1 MSSILTNNS
10 AMVALETL
18 RNVNRSLEGVQ
29 SEIATGKKVATAK
42 DNAGIWAVA
51 TVMSSDVESFKQI
64 SDSLNLGASTV
75 GVARAASEQIVKT
88 LQEVKTLVVTAQ
100 GENVDRAK
108 IQTDIDAKTAL
119 IQGFVDAAQFNGLN
133 LIDGSATTAVNVLS
147 SLNRD
152 STGAVTAANITVS
165 RQDLATT
172 AGGGLAALSAVDV
185 STSSATATAGLASIE
200 TLLQTAIDAAAAF
213 GSSQASIK
221 SQADFVTNLT
231 DSLKAGV
238 GSLTDSDIEAAS
250 AKLQALQ
257 VQQQLGVQALSIA
270 NQQPQA
276 LLSLFR

>member
-18 RNVNRSLEGVQ
+18 RNVNRNLEAVQ
-29 SEIATGKKVATAK
+29 SEISTGKKVATAK

-64 SDSLNLGASTV
+64 SDSLSLGSSTV

-88 LQEVKTLVVTAQ
+88 LQEVKSLIVTAQ
-100 GENVDRAK
+100 GENVDRTKIAADITAK
-108 IQTDIDAKTAL
+108 SDLVT
-119 IQGFVDAAQFNGLN
+119 GFINAAQFNGLN
-133 LIDGSATTAVNVLS
+133 LIDGNSAATVNVLA
-147 SLNRD
+147 SLNRASD
-152 STGAVTAANITVS
+152 GTVTAGNIEVAS
-165 RQDLATT
+165 VDLTT
-172 AGGGLAALSAVDV
+172 DLAALATIDV
-185 STSSATATAGLASIE
+185 SDSTAAATALGTIE
-200 TLLQTAIDAAAAF
+200 DLLQVAIDAAAAF
-213 GSSQASIK
+213 GSSQASIN
-221 SQADFVTNLT
+221 SQGEFVKNLT
-231 DSLKAGV
+231 DALRSGV
-238 GSLTDSDIEAAS
+238 GSLTDADMEASS

>member
-18 RNVNRSLEGVQ
+18 RNVNRSLESVQ
-29 SEIATGKKVATAK
+29 SEISTGKKVATAK

-51 TVMSSDVESFKQI
+51 TVMSSDIESFKQI
-64 SDSLNLGASTV
+64 SDSLNLGAATV
-75 GVARAASEQIVKT
+75 GVARSASEQIVKT
-88 LQEVKTLVVTAQ
+88 LQEIKGLVVTAQ

-133 LIDGSATTAVNVLS
+133 LIDGSAVTDVNVLS

-152 STGAVTAANITVS
+152 SLGAVTAANITVE

-172 AGGGLAALSAVDV
+172 VGGGLAALTAVDV

-221 SQADFVTNLT
+221 SQADFVTSLT

>member
-18 RNVNRSLEGVQ
+18 RNVNRNLEGVQ

-64 SDSLNLGASTV
+64 SDSLNLGAATV
-75 GVARAASEQIVKT
+75 GVARSASEQIVKT
-88 LQEVKTLVVTAQ
+88 LQEIKTLVVTAQ
-100 GENVDRAK
+100 GENVDRVK
-108 IQTDIDAKTAL
+108 IGADITAKTDL
-119 IQGFVDAAQFNGLN
+119 ITGFIAAAQFNGLN
-133 LIDGSATTAVNVLS
+133 LIDGTSTDDVNVLS
-147 SLNRD
+147 SLNRAAD
-152 STGAVTAANITVS
+152 GSVTAGNIVVS
-165 RQDLATT
+165 RVDLDTDILT
-172 AGGGLAALSAVDV
+172 DLGALSVADN
-185 STSSATATAGLASIE
+185 TDAATAMGTIE
-200 TLLQTAIDAAAAF
+200 DLLQVAIDAAAAF

-221 SQADFVTNLT
+221 SQADFVNTLT

-276 LLSLFR
+276 LMSLFR

>member
-18 RNVNRSLEGVQ
+18 RNVNRNLEGVQ

-64 SDSLNLGASTV
+64 SDSLNLGAATV
-75 GVARAASEQIVKT
+75 GVARSASEQIVKT
-88 LQEVKTLVVTAQ
+88 LQEIKTLVVTAQ
-100 GENVDRAK
+100 GENVDRVK
-108 IQTDIDAKTAL
+108 IGADITAKTDL
-119 IQGFVDAAQFNGLN
+119 ITGFIAAAQFNGLN
-133 LIDGSATTAVNVLS
+133 LIDGTSTDDVNVLS
-147 SLNRD
+147 SLNRAAD
-152 STGAVTAANITVS
+152 GSVTAGNIVVS
-165 RQDLATT
+165 RVDLDTDILT
-172 AGGGLAALSAVDV
+172 DLGTLSVADN
-185 STSSATATAGLASIE
+185 TDAATAMGTIE
-200 TLLQTAIDAAAAF
+200 DLLQVAIDAAAAF

-221 SQADFVTNLT
+221 SQADFVNTLT

-276 LLSLFR
+276 LMSLFR

>member
-1 MSSILTNNS
+1 
-10 AMVALETL
+10 
-18 RNVNRSLEGVQ
+18 
-29 SEIATGKKVATAK
+29 
-42 DNAGIWAVA
+42 
-51 TVMSSDVESFKQI
+51 MSSDVESFKQI
-64 SDSLNLGASTV
+64 SDSLNLGAATV
-75 GVARAASEQIVKT
+75 GVARGASEQIVKT
-88 LQEVKTLVVTAQ
+88 LQEIKNLVVTAQ

-133 LIDGSATTAVNVLS
+133 LIDGTATADVEVLS

-152 STGAVTAANITVS
+152 SSGAVTAANITVE

-172 AGGGLAALSAVDV
+172 AGGGLAALTAVDV
-185 STSSATATAGLASIE
+185 STSSVTAAAGLVSIE

-221 SQADFVTNLT
+221 SQADFVTTLT

>member
-18 RNVNRSLEGVQ
+18 RNVNRNLESVQ
-29 SEIATGKKVATAK
+29 SEISTGKKVATAK

-64 SDSLNLGASTV
+64 SDSLNLGSATV
-75 GVARAASEQIVKT
+75 GVARSASEQIVKT
-88 LQEVKTLVVTAQ
+88 LQEVKSLVVTAQ

-133 LIDGSATTAVNVLS
+133 LIDGSATTDVEVLS

-152 STGAVTAANITVS
+152 SSGAVTSANITVS
-165 RQDLATT
+165 RVDLTT
-172 AGGGLAALSAVDV
+172 TGTGGLADLSALDV
-185 STSSATATAGLASIE
+185 STSSVTAAAALGDIE

-221 SQADFVTNLT
+221 SQADFVTTLT

>member
-18 RNVNRSLEGVQ
+18 RNVNRNLEGVQ

-64 SDSLNLGASTV
+64 SDSLNLGAATV
-75 GVARAASEQIVKT
+75 GVARSASEQIVKT
-88 LQEVKTLVVTAQ
+88 LQEIKTLVVTAQ
-100 GENVDRAK
+100 GENVDREK
-108 IQTDIDAKTAL
+108 IGADITAKTDL
-119 IQGFVDAAQFNGLN
+119 ITGFIAAAQFNGLN
-133 LIDGSATTAVNVLS
+133 LIDGTSTDDVNVLS
-147 SLNRD
+147 SLNRAAD
-152 STGAVTAANITVS
+152 GTVTAANIVVT
-165 RQDLATT
+165 RQDLDTDILTDLATLSVADT
-172 AGGGLAALSAVDV
+172 ADAE
-185 STSSATATAGLASIE
+185 TAMGTIE
-200 TLLQTAIDAAAAF
+200 DLLQVAIDAAAAF

-221 SQADFVTNLT
+221 SQADFVNTLT

-276 LLSLFR
+276 LMSLFR

>member
-18 RNVNRSLEGVQ
+18 RNVNRSLESVQ
-29 SEIATGKKVATAK
+29 SEISTGKKVATAK

-51 TVMSSDVESFKQI
+51 TVMSSDIESFKQI
-64 SDSLNLGASTV
+64 SDSLNLGAATV
-75 GVARAASEQIVKT
+75 GVARSASEQIVKT
-88 LQEVKTLVVTAQ
+88 LQEIKGLVVTAQ

-133 LIDGSATTAVNVLS
+133 LIDGSAVTDVNVLS

-152 STGAVTAANITVS
+152 SLGAVTAANITVE

-172 AGGGLAALSAVDV
+172 AGGGLAALTAVDV

-221 SQADFVTNLT
+221 SQADFVTSLT

>member
-18 RNVNRSLEGVQ
+18 RNVNRNLESVQ
-29 SEIATGKKVATAK
+29 AEISTGKKVATAK

-64 SDSLNLGASTV
+64 SDSLSLGSSTV

-88 LQEVKTLVVTAQ
+88 LQEVKSLIVTAQ
-100 GENVDRAK
+100 GENVDRTK
-108 IQTDIDAKTAL
+108 IATDITAKSDLVT
-119 IQGFVDAAQFNGLN
+119 GFIAAAQFNGLN
-133 LIDGSATTAVNVLS
+133 LIDGNAAATVNVLA
-147 SLNRD
+147 SLNRAAD
-152 STGAVTAANITVS
+152 GSVTAGNIEVTSVDLTTDLA
-165 RQDLATT
+165 DLATISVADST
-172 AGGGLAALSAVDV
+172 AA
-185 STSSATATAGLASIE
+185 ATALETIE
-200 TLLQTAIDAAAAF
+200 DLLQVAIDAAASF
-213 GSSQASIK
+213 GSSQASIN
-221 SQADFVTNLT
+221 SQGEFVKTLT
-231 DSLKAGV
+231 DALKSGV

-250 AKLQALQ
+250 ARLQALQ

>member
-18 RNVNRSLEGVQ
+18 RNVNRNLEGVQ

-64 SDSLNLGASTV
+64 SDSLNLGAATV
-75 GVARAASEQIVKT
+75 GVARSASEQIVKT
-88 LQEVKTLVVTAQ
+88 LQEIKTLVVTAQ
-100 GENVDRAK
+100 GENVDREK
-108 IQTDIDAKTAL
+108 IGADITAKTDL
-119 IQGFVDAAQFNGLN
+119 ITGFIAAAQFNGLN
-133 LIDGSATTAVNVLS
+133 LIDGTSTDDVNVLS
-147 SLNRD
+147 SLNRAAD
-152 STGAVTAANITVS
+152 GTVTAANIVVT
-165 RQDLATT
+165 RQDLDTDILTDLGTLSVADT
-172 AGGGLAALSAVDV
+172 ADAE
-185 STSSATATAGLASIE
+185 TAMGTIE
-200 TLLQTAIDAAAAF
+200 DLLQVAIDAAAAF

-221 SQADFVTNLT
+221 SQADFVNTLT

-276 LLSLFR
+276 LMSLFR

>member
-18 RNVNRSLEGVQ
+18 RNVNRNLESVQ
-29 SEIATGKKVATAK
+29 SEISTGKKVATAK

-64 SDSLNLGASTV
+64 SDSLNLGAATV
-75 GVARAASEQIVKT
+75 GVARGASEQIVKT
-88 LQEVKTLVVTAQ
+88 LQEIKNLVVTAQ

-133 LIDGSATTAVNVLS
+133 LIDGTATADVEVLS

-152 STGAVTAANITVS
+152 SSGAVTAANITVE

-172 AGGGLAALSAVDV
+172 AGGGLAALTAVDV
-185 STSSATATAGLASIE
+185 STSSVTAAAGLVSIE

-221 SQADFVTNLT
+221 SQADFVTTLT

>member
-1 MSSILTNNS
+1 
-10 AMVALETL
+10 MVALETL
-18 RNVNRSLEGVQ
+18 RNVNRNLEGVQ

-64 SDSLNLGASTV
+64 SDSLNLGAATV
-75 GVARAASEQIVKT
+75 GVARSASEQIVKT
-88 LQEVKTLVVTAQ
+88 LQEIKTLVVTAQ
-100 GENVDRAK
+100 GENVDREK
-108 IQTDIDAKTAL
+108 IGADITAKTDL
-119 IQGFVDAAQFNGLN
+119 ITGFIAAAQFNGLN
-133 LIDGSATTAVNVLS
+133 LIDGTSTDDVNVLS
-147 SLNRD
+147 SLNRAAD
-152 STGAVTAANITVS
+152 GTVTAANIVVT
-165 RQDLATT
+165 RQDLDTDILTDLATLSVADT
-172 AGGGLAALSAVDV
+172 ADAE
-185 STSSATATAGLASIE
+185 TAMGTIE
-200 TLLQTAIDAAAAF
+200 DLLQVAIDAAAAF

-221 SQADFVTNLT
+221 SQADFVNTLT

>member
-18 RNVNRSLEGVQ
+18 RNVNRNLEGVQ

-64 SDSLNLGASTV
+64 SDSLNLGAATV
-75 GVARAASEQIVKT
+75 GVARSASEQIVKT
-88 LQEVKTLVVTAQ
+88 LQEIKTLVVTAQ
-100 GENVDRAK
+100 GENVDREK
-108 IQTDIDAKTAL
+108 IGADITAKTDL
-119 IQGFVDAAQFNGLN
+119 ITGFIAAAQFNGLN
-133 LIDGSATTAVNVLS
+133 LIDGTSTDDVNVLS
-147 SLNRD
+147 SLNRAAD
-152 STGAVTAANITVS
+152 GTVTAANIVVT
-165 RQDLATT
+165 RQDLDTDILT
-172 AGGGLAALSAVDV
+172 DLAALSVAD
-185 STSSATATAGLASIE
+185 TTDAETAMGTIE
-200 TLLQTAIDAAAAF
+200 DLLQVAIDAAAAF

-221 SQADFVTNLT
+221 SQADFVNTLT

-276 LLSLFR
+276 LMSLFR

>member
-1 MSSILTNNS
+1 MSSIQTNNS

-18 RNVNRSLEGVQ
+18 RNINRNLEGVQ
-29 SEIATGKKVATAK
+29 SEIATGKKISTAK

-51 TVMSSDVESFKQI
+51 TVMSSDVSSFKAI
-64 SDSLNLGASTV
+64 SDSLSLGAATV
-75 GVARAASEQIVKT
+75 GVARGSAEKIVST
-88 LQEVKTLVVTAQ
+88 LQEIKTLIVTAQ
-100 GENVDRAK
+100 GENVDRVK

-119 IQGFVDAAQFNGLN
+119 IQGFVDAAQLNGLN
-133 LIDGSATTAVNVLS
+133 LIDGTATTDVEVLS

-152 STGAVTAANITVS
+152 SAGAVTAANITVE

-172 AGGGLAALSAVDV
+172 AGGGLADLADIDV
-185 STSSATATAGLASIE
+185 STSSVTAAEGLADIE
-200 TLLQTAIDAAAAF
+200 LLLQTAIDAAAAF
-213 GSSQASIK
+213 GSSQSSITSQGEFVK
-221 SQADFVTNLT
+221 SLT
-231 DSLKAGV
+231 DALSSGV

>member
-18 RNVNRSLEGVQ
+18 RNVNRNLEAAQ

-64 SDSLNLGASTV
+64 SDSLSLGSSTV

-88 LQEVKTLVVTAQ
+88 LQEIKSLIVTAQ
-100 GENVDRAK
+100 GENVDRTK
-108 IQTDIDAKTAL
+108 IAADITAKTDL
-119 IQGFVDAAQFNGLN
+119 ITGFVAAAQFNGLN
-133 LIDGSATTAVNVLS
+133 LIDGTSTDDVNVLS
-147 SLNRD
+147 SLNRASD
-152 STGAVTAANITVS
+152 GSVTAGNIVVT
-165 RQDLATT
+165 RQDLATD
-172 AGGGLAALSAVDV
+172 GGLADLTSIDV
-185 STSSATATAGLASIE
+185 SDNTNAADALETIE

-213 GSSQASIK
+213 GSAQASIN
-221 SQADFVTNLT
+221 SQAEFVKNLT
-231 DSLKAGV
+231 DALRSGV
-238 GSLTDSDIEAAS
+238 GSLTDADMEAAS

-270 NQQPQA
+270 NQSPQA

>member
-18 RNVNRSLEGVQ
+18 RNVNRNLESVQ
-29 SEIATGKKVATAK
+29 SEISTGKKVATAK

-64 SDSLNLGASTV
+64 SDSLNLGAATV
-75 GVARAASEQIVKT
+75 GVARGASEQIVKT
-88 LQEVKTLVVTAQ
+88 LQEIKSLVVTAQ

-133 LIDGSATTAVNVLS
+133 LIDGSATTDVSVLS

-152 STGAVTAANITVS
+152 STGAVTAANITVE

-172 AGGGLAALSAVDV
+172 AGGGLAALTAVDV

-221 SQADFVTNLT
+221 SQADFVTSLT

>member
-18 RNVNRSLEGVQ
+18 RNVNRNLEGVQ

-64 SDSLNLGASTV
+64 SDSLNLGAATV
-75 GVARAASEQIVKT
+75 GVARSASEQIVKT
-88 LQEVKTLVVTAQ
+88 LQEIKTLVVTAQ
-100 GENVDRAK
+100 GENVDREK
-108 IQTDIDAKTAL
+108 IGADITAKTDL
-119 IQGFVDAAQFNGLN
+119 ITGFIAAAQFNGLN
-133 LIDGSATTAVNVLS
+133 LIDGTSTDDVNVLS
-147 SLNRD
+147 SLNRAAD
-152 STGAVTAANITVS
+152 GTVTAANIVVT
-165 RQDLATT
+165 RQDLDTDILTDLATLSVADT
-172 AGGGLAALSAVDV
+172 ADAE
-185 STSSATATAGLASIE
+185 TAMGTIE
-200 TLLQTAIDAAAAF
+200 DLLQVAIDAAAAF

-221 SQADFVTNLT
+221 SQADFVNTLT

>member
-18 RNVNRSLEGVQ
+18 RNVNRNLESVQ
-29 SEIATGKKVATAK
+29 SEISTGKKVATAK

-51 TVMSSDVESFKQI
+51 TVMSSDIESFKQI
-64 SDSLNLGASTV
+64 SDSLNFGAATV
-75 GVARAASEQIVKT
+75 GVARSASEQIVKT
-88 LQEVKTLVVTAQ
+88 LQEIKTLVVTAQ
-100 GENVDRAK
+100 GENVDREKIGADITAK
-108 IQTDIDAKTAL
+108 ADL
-119 IQGFVDAAQFNGLN
+119 ITGFIAAAQFNGLN
-133 LIDGSATTAVNVLS
+133 LIDGTSTDDVNVLS
-147 SLNRD
+147 SLNRAAD
-152 STGAVTAANITVS
+152 GSVTAANIVVV
-165 RQDLATT
+165 RQDLDTNILTDLALLSVADT
-172 AGGGLAALSAVDV
+172 ADAETALG
-185 STSSATATAGLASIE
+185 TIE
-200 TLLQTAIDAAAAF
+200 DLLQVAIDAAAAF

-221 SQADFVTNLT
+221 SQADFVTTLT

>member
-18 RNVNRSLEGVQ
+18 RNVNRNLESVQ

-64 SDSLNLGASTV
+64 SDSLNLGAATV
-75 GVARAASEQIVKT
+75 GVARSASEQIVKT
-88 LQEVKTLVVTAQ
+88 LQEIKTLVVTAQ
-100 GENVDRAK
+100 GENVDREK
-108 IQTDIDAKTAL
+108 IGADITAKTDL
-119 IQGFVDAAQFNGLN
+119 ITGFIAAAQFNGLN
-133 LIDGSATTAVNVLS
+133 LIDGTSTDDVNVLS
-147 SLNRD
+147 SLNRAAD
-152 STGAVTAANITVS
+152 GTVTAANIVVT
-165 RQDLATT
+165 RQDLDTDILTDLGTLSVADTT
-172 AGGGLAALSAVDV
+172 DAE
-185 STSSATATAGLASIE
+185 TAMGTIE
-200 TLLQTAIDAAAAF
+200 DLLQVAIDAAAAF

-221 SQADFVTNLT
+221 SQADFVNTLT

>member
-18 RNVNRSLEGVQ
+18 RNVNRNLEGVQ

-64 SDSLNLGASTV
+64 SDSLNLGAATV
-75 GVARAASEQIVKT
+75 GVARSASEQIVKT
-88 LQEVKTLVVTAQ
+88 LQEIKTLVVTAQ
-100 GENVDRAK
+100 GENVDREK
-108 IQTDIDAKTAL
+108 IGADITAKTDL
-119 IQGFVDAAQFNGLN
+119 ITGFIAAAQFNGLN
-133 LIDGSATTAVNVLS
+133 LIDGTSTDDVNVLS
-147 SLNRD
+147 SLNRAAD
-152 STGAVTAANITVS
+152 GTVTAANIVVT
-165 RQDLATT
+165 RQDLDTDILTDLATLSVADT
-172 AGGGLAALSAVDV
+172 ADAE
-185 STSSATATAGLASIE
+185 TAMETIE
-200 TLLQTAIDAAAAF
+200 DLLQVAIDAAAAF

-221 SQADFVTNLT
+221 SQADFVNTLT

-276 LLSLFR
+276 LMSLFR

>member
-18 RNVNRSLEGVQ
+18 RNVNRNLEAVQ
-29 SEIATGKKVATAK
+29 AEISTGKKVATAK

-64 SDSLNLGASTV
+64 SDSLSLGSSTV

-88 LQEVKTLVVTAQ
+88 LQEVKSLIVTAQ
-100 GENVDRAK
+100 GENVDRTKIAADITAK
-108 IQTDIDAKTAL
+108 SDLVT
-119 IQGFVDAAQFNGLN
+119 GFINAAQFNGLN
-133 LIDGSATTAVNVLS
+133 LIDGNSAATVNVLA
-147 SLNRD
+147 SLNRASD
-152 STGAVTAANITVS
+152 GTVTAGNIAVASVDLTTDLA
-165 RQDLATT
+165 DLATISVADST
-172 AGGGLAALSAVDV
+172 AA
-185 STSSATATAGLASIE
+185 ATALGTIE
-200 TLLQTAIDAAAAF
+200 DLLQVAIDAAASF
-213 GSSQASIK
+213 GSAQASIN
-221 SQADFVTNLT
+221 SQGEFVKNLT
-231 DSLKAGV
+231 DALRSGV
-238 GSLTDSDIEAAS
+238 GSLTDADMEASS

>member
-18 RNVNRSLEGVQ
+18 RNVNRNLEAVQ
-29 SEIATGKKVATAK
+29 SEISTGKKVATAK

-64 SDSLNLGASTV
+64 SDSLSLGSSTV

-88 LQEVKTLVVTAQ
+88 LQEVKSLIVTAQ
-100 GENVDRAK
+100 GENVDRTKIAADITAK
-108 IQTDIDAKTAL
+108 SDLVT
-119 IQGFVDAAQFNGLN
+119 GFINAAQFNGLN
-133 LIDGSATTAVNVLS
+133 LIDGTSDATVNVLA
-147 SLNRD
+147 SLNRASD
-152 STGAVTAANITVS
+152 GSVTAGNIAVASVDLTTDLA
-165 RQDLATT
+165 DLATISV
-172 AGGGLAALSAVDV
+172 AD
-185 STSSATATAGLASIE
+185 STDAATALGTIE
-200 TLLQTAIDAAAAF
+200 DLLQVAIDAAAAF
-213 GSSQASIK
+213 GSSQASIN
-221 SQADFVTNLT
+221 SQGEFVKNLT
-231 DSLKAGV
+231 DALRSGV
-238 GSLTDSDIEAAS
+238 GSLTDADMEASS

>member
-1 MSSILTNNS
+1 MSSIQTNNS

-18 RNVNRSLEGVQ
+18 RNINRNLEGVQ
-29 SEIATGKKVATAK
+29 SEIATGKKISTAK

-51 TVMSSDVESFKQI
+51 TVMSSDVASFKAI
-64 SDSLNLGASTV
+64 SDSLSLGASTV
-75 GVARAASEQIVKT
+75 GVARGSAEKIVST
-88 LQEVKTLVVTAQ
+88 LQEIKTLIVTAQ

-108 IQTDIDAKTAL
+108 IQNDITAKTAL
-119 IQGFVDAAQFNGLN
+119 VQGFVAAAQFNGLN
-133 LIDGSATTAVNVLS
+133 LIDGSGTAAVNVLS

-152 STGAVTAANITVS
+152 SAGVVTAANISVS
-165 RQDLATT
+165 RQNLSTLT
-172 AGGGLAALSAVDV
+172 GGGLLTLAAANV
-185 STSSATATAGLASIE
+185 STAAGATAALASIE
-200 TLLQTAIDAAAAF
+200 LNLQTAINATAAF
-213 GSSQASIK
+213 GSSQSSITSQSEFVK
-221 SQADFVTNLT
+221 SLT
-231 DSLKAGV
+231 DSLSSGI

>member
-18 RNVNRSLEGVQ
+18 RNVNRNLESVQ
-29 SEIATGKKVATAK
+29 AEISTGKKVATAK

-64 SDSLNLGASTV
+64 SDSLSLGSSTV

-88 LQEVKTLVVTAQ
+88 LQEIKSLIVTAQ
-100 GENVDRAK
+100 GENVDRTKIAADITAK
-108 IQTDIDAKTAL
+108 SDLVT
-119 IQGFVDAAQFNGLN
+119 GFIAAAQFNGLN
-133 LIDGSATTAVNVLS
+133 LIDGSSTDDVNVLS

-152 STGAVTAANITVS
+152 SAGAVTAGNIVVV
-165 RQDLATT
+165 RQDLTT
-172 AGGGLAALSAVDV
+172 DLGDLTSISVAD
-185 STSSATATAGLASIE
+185 STDAATALGTIE
-200 TLLQTAIDAAAAF
+200 DLLQVAIDAAASF
-213 GSSQASIK
+213 GSAQSSINSQGE
-221 SQADFVTNLT
+221 FVKNLT
-231 DSLKAGV
+231 DALRSGV

-250 AKLQALQ
+250 ARLQALQ

>member
-18 RNVNRSLEGVQ
+18 RNVNRNLEGVQ

-64 SDSLNLGASTV
+64 SDSLNLGAATV
-75 GVARAASEQIVKT
+75 GVARSASEQIVKT
-88 LQEVKTLVVTAQ
+88 LQEIKTLVVTAQ
-100 GENVDRAK
+100 GENVDRVK
-108 IQTDIDAKTAL
+108 IGADITAKTDL
-119 IQGFVDAAQFNGLN
+119 ITGFIAAAQFNGLN
-133 LIDGSATTAVNVLS
+133 LIDGTSTDDVNVLS
-147 SLNRD
+147 SLNRAAD
-152 STGAVTAANITVS
+152 GSVTAGNIVVS
-165 RQDLATT
+165 RVDLDTDILT
-172 AGGGLAALSAVDV
+172 DLGALSVADN
-185 STSSATATAGLASIE
+185 TDAAAAMGTIE
-200 TLLQTAIDAAAAF
+200 DLLQVAIDAAAAF

-221 SQADFVTNLT
+221 SQADFVNTLT

-276 LLSLFR
+276 LMSLFR

>member
-1 MSSILTNNS
+1 
-10 AMVALETL
+10 
-18 RNVNRSLEGVQ
+18 
-29 SEIATGKKVATAK
+29 
-42 DNAGIWAVA
+42 
-51 TVMSSDVESFKQI
+51 MSSDVESFKQI

-133 LIDGSATTAVNVLS
+133 LIDGTSTTDVEVLS

-152 STGAVTAANITVS
+152 STGAVTSASITVG
-165 RQDLATT
+165 RVDLATT
-172 AGGGLAALSAVDV
+172 TGGGLEDLAALDV
-185 STSSATATAGLASIE
+185 ETSNTTASDALDDIE
-200 TLLQTAIDAAAAF
+200 LLLQTAIDAASAF

-221 SQADFVTNLT
+221 SQADFVTTLT
-231 DSLKAGV
+231 DSLKSGV

>member
-18 RNVNRSLEGVQ
+18 RNVNRNLENVQ
-29 SEIATGKKVATAK
+29 SEISTGKKVATAK

-64 SDSLNLGASTV
+64 SDSLNLGAATV
-75 GVARAASEQIVKT
+75 GVARSASEQIVKT
-88 LQEVKTLVVTAQ
+88 LQEIKTLVVTAQ
-100 GENVDRAK
+100 GENVDREK
-108 IQTDIDAKTAL
+108 IGADITAKTDL
-119 IQGFVDAAQFNGLN
+119 ITGFIAAAQFNGLN
-133 LIDGSATTAVNVLS
+133 LIDGTSTDDVNVLS
-147 SLNRD
+147 SLNRAAD
-152 STGAVTAANITVS
+152 GSVTAANIVVV
-165 RQDLATT
+165 RQDLDTDILT
-172 AGGGLAALSAVDV
+172 DLSALSVAD
-185 STSSATATAGLASIE
+185 TTDAETALGTIE
-200 TLLQTAIDAAAAF
+200 DLLQVAIDAAAVF

-221 SQADFVTNLT
+221 SQADFVTTLT

>member
-18 RNVNRSLEGVQ
+18 RNVNRNLEAVQ
-29 SEIATGKKVATAK
+29 SEISTGKKVATAK

-64 SDSLNLGASTV
+64 SDSLSLGSSTV

-88 LQEVKTLVVTAQ
+88 LQEIKSLIVTAQ

-108 IQTDIDAKTAL
+108 IGTDITAKTAL
-119 IQGFVDAAQFNGLN
+119 ITGFVAAAQFNGLN
-133 LIDGSATTAVNVLS
+133 LIDGTSTDDVNVLS
-147 SLNRD
+147 SLNR
-152 STGAVTAANITVS
+152 AADGTVS
-165 RQDLATT
+165 AGNIVVARIDLATD
-172 AGGGLAALSAVDV
+172 GGLGDLEDIDV
-185 STSSATATAGLASIE
+185 STTDDAEDALASIE

-213 GSSQASIK
+213 GSAQSSINSQSE
-221 SQADFVTNLT
+221 FVKTLT
-231 DSLKAGV
+231 DSLRAGV

-250 AKLQALQ
+250 ARLQALQ

>member
-18 RNVNRSLEGVQ
+18 RNVNRNLEAVQ
-29 SEIATGKKVATAK
+29 AEISTGKKVATAK

-64 SDSLNLGASTV
+64 SDSLSLGSSTV

-88 LQEVKTLVVTAQ
+88 LQEVKSLIVTAQ
-100 GENVDRAK
+100 GENVDRTKIAADITAK
-108 IQTDIDAKTAL
+108 SDLVT
-119 IQGFVDAAQFNGLN
+119 GFINAAQFNGLN
-133 LIDGSATTAVNVLS
+133 LIDGNSAATVNVLA
-147 SLNRD
+147 SLNRASD
-152 STGAVTAANITVS
+152 GTVTAGNIAVAS
-165 RQDLATT
+165 VDLTT
-172 AGGGLAALSAVDV
+172 DL
-185 STSSATATAGLASIE
+185 AGLATISVADSTAAATALGTIE
-200 TLLQTAIDAAAAF
+200 DLLQVAIDAAASF
-213 GSSQASIK
+213 GSAQASIN
-221 SQADFVTNLT
+221 SQGEFVKNLT
-231 DSLKAGV
+231 DALRSGV
-238 GSLTDSDIEAAS
+238 GSLTDADMEASS